1 VELVS
6 PDMAEQATWIHG
18 VTRLDGRTVSLTDD
32 DPLRLF
38 RTFMTLVFLTRSLVE
53 TR

>member
-1 VELVS
+1 MS
-6 PDMAEQATWIHG
+6 PDLAEQAAWIAG
-18 VTRLDGRTVSLTDD
+18 VSRVGPRTVAFSDQ

-53 TR
+53 A